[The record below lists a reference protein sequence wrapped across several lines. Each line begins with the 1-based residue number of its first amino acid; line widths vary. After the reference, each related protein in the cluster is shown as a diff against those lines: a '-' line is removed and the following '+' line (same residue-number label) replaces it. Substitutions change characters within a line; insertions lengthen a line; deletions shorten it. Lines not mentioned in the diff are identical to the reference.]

1 MVRYHHG
8 FNGLEFEPTPG
19 GSEVKKSLVCCH
31 SWSHKESD
39 IEQQLKD
46 VMIKEII
53 HMQVLDTKG
62 TFLVPFPP
70 VVIWSRNISEQIRQ
84 N

>member
-19 GSEVKKSLVCCH
+19 GSEVKKSLVCCR

-39 IEQQLKD
+39 TEQQLKD
-46 VMIKEII
+46 VMI
-53 HMQVLDTKG
+53 
-62 TFLVPFPP
+62 
-70 VVIWSRNISEQIRQ
+70 
-84 N
+84 